1 MGLEMMGGLRMFR
14 KIREDMKGFTLLE
27 LIIVIAVIGLLA
39 TIAIPQFVDYRQ
51 RSFNEVAKAALRN
64 AATAQEAYYLDTNT
78 YTGQIGD
85 LTSRG
90 YTTSDGVI
98 LSIVAHSNSQYTM
111 TAGQA
116 SGKKTWTLTG
126 PGGNIQ

>member
-1 MGLEMMGGLRMFR
+1 MFR

-98 LSIVAHSNSQYTM
+98 LSIIAHSNSQYTM

>member
-1 MGLEMMGGLRMFR
+1 MFR

-27 LIIVIAVIGLLA
+27 LIMVIAVIGILA
-39 TIAIPQFVDYRQ
+39 TIAIPQFIDYQ
-51 RSFNEVAKAALRN
+51 KRSFNEVARIALRN
-64 AATAQEAYYLDTNT
+64 AAVAQEAYYLDTNT

-90 YTTSDGVI
+90 YTTSDNVT
-98 LSIVAHSNSQYTM
+98 LSIVAHSNSEYIM
-111 TAGQA
+111 TAGHT
-116 SGKKTWTLTG
+116 SGTKTWTLTG